1 MENNTEENRNGLKP
15 GLAYRIFRLYIKFFH
30 NKIFYR
36 HTYVVNKEN
45 VPEDGIPLLI
55 VSNHQNCMNDPLCI
69 LHSLDRRK
77 ANFIARADVF
87 SNPIANRFLRFIG
100 LLPAFRLSYEG
111 EDSLSKNDATFEAAG
126 QELLRG
132 RSVII
137 YPEAGH
143 QDKRWLG
150 PFSLGYT
157 KLAFEAAQRENFKK
171 EIFILPSCN
180 HYSSYF
186 GMQQYELVKYGTPI
200 SLAPYY
206 ELFQTKPRTAQRQV
220 NEKVREQI
228 KELMLDIE
236 DLEHYEALD
245 YLRNSYGVKFAREN
259 GFRPELLP
267 EKLLADKLFIDKM
280 ARFKDRNSELMSNI
294 CDKTLEMKAATLNA
308 NIRDWNFEKPFSF
321 GRLLLQGILHILT
334 FPVFICT
341 IFPNWVIYFAPKLI
355 TRKTSDRMFDNSI
368 NFGLSVLLTIPLLY
382 TLSFI
387 LCWII
392 SGSLWMAVIYLLTLP
407 LFGLFSF
414 LYYKSFIKWKSEI
427 RFRHRKDRESTKAL
441 INLRRMIFSL
451 LDKEMKK

>member
-1 MENNTEENRNGLKP
+1 M
-15 GLAYRIFRLYIKFFH
+15 
-30 NKIFYR
+30 
-36 HTYVVNKEN
+36 VNKEN

-69 LHSLDRRK
+69 VYSFNRRK
-77 ANFIARADVF
+77 ADFIARADVF
-87 SNPIANRFLRFIG
+87 KNPIANRFLRFIG

-126 QELLRG
+126 QELMNG

-150 PFSLGYT
+150 SFSLGYT

-186 GMQQYELVKYGTPI
+186 GMQQDELVKYGTPI

-220 NEKVREQI
+220 NEKVREQT
-228 KELMLDIE
+228 KELMLNIE

-267 EKLLADKLFIDKM
+267 EKLLADKLFIEKM
-280 ARFKDRNSELMSNI
+280 AQFKERNTELMSNI

-382 TLSFI
+382 PLSFI

>member
-1 MENNTEENRNGLKP
+1 
-15 GLAYRIFRLYIKFFH
+15 
-30 NKIFYR
+30 
-36 HTYVVNKEN
+36 VVNKEN

-69 LHSLDRRK
+69 VYSFNRRK
-77 ANFIARADVF
+77 ADFIARADVF
-87 SNPIANRFLRFIG
+87 KNPIANRFLRFIG

-126 QELLRG
+126 QELMNG

-150 PFSLGYT
+150 SFSLGYT

-186 GMQQYELVKYGTPI
+186 GMQQDELVKYGTPI

-220 NEKVREQI
+220 NEKVREQT
-228 KELMLDIE
+228 KELMLNIE

-267 EKLLADKLFIDKM
+267 EKLLADKLFIEKM
-280 ARFKDRNSELMSNI
+280 AQFKERNTELMSNI

-382 TLSFI
+382 PLSFI

>member
-1 MENNTEENRNGLKP
+1 M
-15 GLAYRIFRLYIKFFH
+15 AYRIFRLYIKFFH

-87 SNPIANRFLRFIG
+87 KNPIANRFLRFIG

-126 QELLRG
+126 QELMNG

-150 PFSLGYT
+150 SFSLGYT

-186 GMQQYELVKYGTPI
+186 GMQQDELVKYGTPI

-220 NEKVREQI
+220 NEKVREQT
-228 KELMLDIE
+228 KELMLNIE

-267 EKLLADKLFIDKM
+267 EKLLADKLFIEKM
-280 ARFKDRNSELMSNI
+280 AQFKERNTELMSNI

-382 TLSFI
+382 PLSFI